1 MSLDFYAYAYETMDK
16 GGSATDIGFWISNIS
31 TITDL
36 SIVVFEVF
44 HECYLELLLI
54 QLGKITTNS
63 SSSGDLVVKLG
74 VELYEYFT
82 ATSGHWHE
90 LDGITGLI
98 IDATDNVAVQ
108 YWYES
113 IGVKLG
119 QIFSDL
125 FEFNIPVF
133 NINEFEKG
141 GHSLLEH

>member
-1 MSLDFYAYAYETMDK
+1 MAGMSFDFYAYAYETMDK

-98 IDATDNVAVQ
+98 IDATDNVAV
-108 YWYES
+108 
-113 IGVKLG
+113 
-119 QIFSDL
+119 
-125 FEFNIPVF
+125 
-133 NINEFEKG
+133 
-141 GHSLLEH
+141 